1 MALMIYV
8 PLDPKSKT
16 LTRRKR
22 RISTGESHKPD
33 EDFGLSMDIEEVN
46 PQPKETVS
54 HEETV
59 GHEETVRQPEIQEE
73 AEKQPKIQEE
83 IQKQLPIQLQ
93 PRGLPLVSEGR
104 DGSLRCSRRRS
115 KNLGHMKHV
124 VQGLKRA
131 ADTLVLYDVLDNI
144 TTKLSYAVTRLIA
157 EELQALDTKARCVY
171 FQSLF
176 PHKTL
181 LSVTY
186 PGILWD
192 LKVQDVTKYLEEC
205 EQADEDP
212 QRAKEEQQ
220 VNDEDEGQERKR
232 VKLLEQ
238 LQVQEWKRKK
248 KALLLSAERIVSTE
262 LQVPVSSLRKT
273 VVSYVLELKGQRHK
287 PVHRYQLHPPVNER
301 KVLDTSM
308 PATREMVSTCLKTP
322 PMQSSATVIQDVQGL
337 RDIVVFSSRLSLL
350 LQHWTFWRLDKIT
363 MEAVLQILITRFSGN
378 IALRFQD
385 FLVKNGR
392 LPFPF
397 NRFWRTQIATDDK
410 FDGWLICDDSHYIWL
425 SRRGEWINE
434 KYEVVIHTFDGWSLQ
449 EK

>member
-1 MALMIYV
+1 MLKKEVQELGLMK
-8 PLDPKSKT
+8 D
-16 LTRRKR
+16 
-22 RISTGESHKPD
+22 
-33 EDFGLSMDIEEVN
+33 
-46 PQPKETVS
+46 
-54 HEETV
+54 
-59 GHEETVRQPEIQEE
+59 
-73 AEKQPKIQEE
+73 
-83 IQKQLPIQLQ
+83 
-93 PRGLPLVSEGR
+93 
-104 DGSLRCSRRRS
+104 
-115 KNLGHMKHV
+115 V

-131 ADTLVLYDVLDNI
+131 VDTLVLYDVLDNI

-157 EELQALDTKARCVY
+157 EELQALDTKARCEY
-171 FQSLF
+171 FQSIF
-176 PHKTL
+176 PRKTL

-192 LKVQDVTKYLEEC
+192 LKVED
-205 EQADEDP
+205 ADEDP
-212 QRAKEEQQ
+212 QQAKQEQQ

-248 KALLLSAERIVSTE
+248 VALLLSAERIASTE

-273 VVSYVLELKGQRHK
+273 VASYVLELKGQRHK
-287 PVHRYQLHPPVNER
+287 SVHRYQLHPPVNER

-322 PMQSSATVIQDVQGL
+322 PLQSSATVIQDVQGL

-363 MEAVLQILITRFSGN
+363 VEAVLQSLITRFSGN
-378 IALRFQD
+378 VALRFRD

-397 NRFWRTQIATDDK
+397 NRLWRTQIATDDK
-410 FDGWLICDDSHYIWL
+410 FDAWLICDDSHYIWL